1 MAIGRLN
8 LRNSALQ
15 KRLVANDILSDV
27 LEELPRPSVYFLLA
41 EKGDD
46 IFPAEFFSDI
56 YTSKRGRPSIPARV
70 ICGAMVLSFLEG
82 TSDRET
88 VSRLKYDLRWKVA
101 CGLAI
106 DADVF
111 DFSVLSVLRTRIA
124 ASENPDRIFSRVLEF
139 AKTSGMTIGN
149 KRALDS
155 TALLDSVETKST
167 LTMMRDV
174 ITEIISEAQDIGEQL
189 DVTLPDKPSFDDK
202 SEVKTYI
209 NEISKISYDLIA
221 RFENKDLSSLKL
233 TSNIRFLAVIINQ
246 DIELS
251 GDGSSYVIK
260 VGVAKDRVISKAD
273 QQARHAHKSANRRFD
288 GFKSHLA
295 SDIESN
301 LITGATATGA
311 NVPDKDVVSNL
322 VEDLAIGEQ
331 DQSGQD
337 NQPLIVGDS
346 AYGSLG
352 VRDDLPEKGISV
364 ISKISPPRN
373 RHGLY
378 SKDAFSV
385 DPDNRSVTCPAGHR
399 VEIRGSGNNQKASF
413 GDLCVTCP
421 IKQMCTR
428 SSSGRTVSIH
438 PREEELRQLREQQ
451 SDPDYKATYN
461 TIRSFS
467 ERINARLTKVYWGGR
482 KTRYRGLDKARAN
495 VLLRATA
502 LNLFVIASF
511 IVRTEESG
519 LTNAIT

>member
-8 LRNSALQ
+8 RSNSALQ
-15 KRLVANDILSDV
+15 KRLVANDILSVV

-46 IFPAEFFSDI
+46 IFPAEFFADI

-70 ICGAMVLSFLEG
+70 ICAAMVLSFLEG

-88 VSRLKYDLRWKVA
+88 VNRLKYDLRWRVA

-111 DFSVLSVLRTRIA
+111 DFSVLSVLRARIA
-124 ASENPDRIFSRVLEF
+124 ASKTPDRIFTQVLEF

-155 TALLDSVETKST
+155 TALLDSVATKST

-174 ITEIISEAQDIGEQL
+174 ITEIISEAQAIGEQL
-189 DVTLPDKPSFDDK
+189 DVILPDKPNFDDK

-221 RFENKDLSSLKL
+221 RFENKELSSLKL

-251 GDGSSYVIK
+251 EDGSSYVIK
-260 VGVAKDRVISKAD
+260 VGVAKDRVISKTD
-273 QQARHAHKSANRRFD
+273 QQARHGHKSANRRFD

-295 SDIESN
+295 SDVESN
-301 LITGATATGA
+301 LITGATATAA
-311 NVPDKDVVSNL
+311 NVPDKDVVSDLVSDL
-322 VEDLAIGEQ
+322 VEDLAIDEQ
-331 DQSGQD
+331 YQSGQD

-352 VRDDLPEKGISV
+352 VRDELAEKGISV

-378 SKDAFSV
+378 SKDAFTIDV
-385 DPDNRSVTCPAGHR
+385 DNQSVTCPA
-399 VEIRGSGNNQKASF
+399 VE
-413 GDLCVTCP
+413 
-421 IKQMCTR
+421 
-428 SSSGRTVSIH
+428 
-438 PREEELRQLREQQ
+438 
-451 SDPDYKATYN
+451 
-461 TIRSFS
+461 
-467 ERINARLTKVYWGGR
+467 RL
-482 KTRYRGLDKARAN
+482 
-495 VLLRATA
+495 
-502 LNLFVIASF
+502 FH
-511 IVRTEESG
+511 
-519 LTNAIT
+519 